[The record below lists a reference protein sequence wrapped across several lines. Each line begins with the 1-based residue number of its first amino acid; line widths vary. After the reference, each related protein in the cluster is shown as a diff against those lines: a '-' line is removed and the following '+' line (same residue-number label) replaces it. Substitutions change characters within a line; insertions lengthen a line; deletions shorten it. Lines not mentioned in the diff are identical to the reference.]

1 MDLPRPLAAI
11 AARFRDRADS
21 EHAQALVRLVIALL
35 ILAYLA
41 FLGWRYGFDETP
53 LGWVFAIMAAETAL
67 AAGLLVA
74 IALRPGRSDARR
86 IIGMLGDYS
95 TLAGVMLLLGRQL
108 APLYIVYLWT
118 TIGNGLRYG
127 VRYLLGATAMACAS
141 FGLVIAFNP
150 WWRSEPYLAWGLL
163 VGLLAIPLYQRS
175 LLNALTRAMDEAR
188 QANAAKSRF
197 LANMSHEFRTPLN
210 GIVGMS
216 ELLGGTRLTPEQR
229 ECVDV
234 MQASARSLLLLVEDV
249 LDITAIESGKLQRRD
264 AAFRLREVVRGVST
278 MLQPMATEKNLHF
291 EVRLDDMIPDA
302 LVGDAAHLR
311 QVLVNLVHNAI
322 KFTDTGSVTLTAS
335 RVAFDGAGVQL
346 RFDVVDTGPGIPD
359 AMKARI
365 FEAFEQGDPSISRR
379 FGGTGLGTTIA
390 RTLVELLG
398 GRIGLEDNPGGGTR
412 FWFEVPFQ
420 RDAVQPVLLEASA
433 DNVIAFDDPFVRH
446 RARVR
451 ALRVLVA
458 DDQPAN
464 QLVLRRILERAG
476 HRPEVVGD
484 GESLLDR
491 LADGGYDA
499 VVLDVHMPGTSGL
512 DVIKQARYLEMGARR
527 TPLIALTADATPETR
542 AAAQQAG
549 VSVFLTKPV
558 VAAEL
563 LDALAAVAGDGSAP
577 AVVEPVRMPR
587 EAVVLDETVLAEL
600 ASLRLGSDFV
610 HKFVEQ
616 CIRDAARC
624 LADLETCA
632 QRGDWDGVRDACHA
646 AKGVAGNMG
655 AAQLAAA
662 CSEGMRP
669 ARADLPRDWRTYLRS
684 LHEHLARVRLRA
696 PEALQRLQELADPGD
711 RDSKA

>member
-1 MDLPRPLAAI
+1 MGAV
-11 AARFRDRADS
+11 AARFRGRPDS
-21 EHAQALVRLVIALL
+21 EHQQAIVRLAIAVLL
-35 ILAYLA
+35 LGYLGFLAA
-41 FLGWRYGFDETP
+41 RYGFEDGRTA
-53 LGWVFAIMAAETAL
+53 WVFAILAAETAL
-67 AAGLLVA
+67 AAGLLIA
-74 IALRPGRSDARR
+74 IGLRPARSDVRR
-86 IIGMLGDYS
+86 IIGMLGDYA
-95 TLAGVMLLLGRQL
+95 TLAGVMSIHGREL
-108 APLYIVYLWT
+108 SPLYIIYLWT

-127 VRYLLGATAMACAS
+127 VRFLLGATLLACVS
-141 FGLVIAFNP
+141 FAVVILANE
-150 WWRSEPYLAWGLL
+150 WWRSQPYLAWGLFL
-163 VGLLAIPLYQRS
+163 GLIAIPLYQRS
-175 LLNALTRAMDEAR
+175 LLNALTRAMEEAR

-216 ELLGGTRLTPEQR
+216 DLLAGTRLTPEQR

-264 AAFRLREVVRGVST
+264 GPFRLREITRGVST
-278 MLQPMATEKNLHF
+278 MLQPMATEKNLRF
-291 EVRLDDMIPDA
+291 EIRFADDVPDT
-302 LVGDAAHLR
+302 LVGDAPHLR
-311 QVLVNLVHNAI
+311 QVLVNLLHNAI
-322 KFTDTGSVTLTAS
+322 KFTDSGSVSLA
-335 RVAFDGAGVQL
+335 VARQAFAEGMVRL
-346 RFDVVDTGPGIPD
+346 RFEVLDTGPGVPD
-359 AMKARI
+359 AIKARI

-398 GRIGLEDNPGGGTR
+398 GTIGVEDNPGGGTR
-412 FWFEVPFQ
+412 FWFELPFQ
-420 RDAVQPVLLEASA
+420 GDVAQPAPAEAA
-433 DNVIAFDDPFVRH
+433 AGNVIAFDDPFVRH

-451 ALRVLVA
+451 TLRVLVA

-464 QLVLRRILERAG
+464 QLVLRRLLERAG

-484 GESLLDR
+484 GETLLDR

-512 DVIKQARYLEMGARR
+512 DVIKQARYLELGSRR
-527 TPLIALTADATPETR
+527 TPLIALTADATPDTR
-542 AAAQQAG
+542 SAATQAG

-563 LDALAAVAGDGSAP
+563 LDALAAVAGDGTVAAP
-577 AVVEPVRMPR
+577 AEAVRIAR
-587 EAVVLDETVLAEL
+587 EAVVLDESVLAEL

-610 HKFVEQ
+610 QKFVEQ
-616 CIRDAARC
+616 CLRDAARC
-624 LADLETCA
+624 LAELETCA

-662 CSEGMRP
+662 CGEGMRP
-669 ARADLPRDWRTYLRS
+669 SRSDLPTEWRSYLRS

-711 RDSKA
+711 RGSKA

>member
-1 MDLPRPLAAI
+1 MPPVLRAVAD
-11 AARFRDRADS
+11 RFRDRPDS
-21 EHAQALVRLVIALL
+21 EHQQALVRLVIAVLL
-35 ILAYLA
+35 LAYCGWLA
-41 FLGWRYGFDETP
+41 FRYGHADGKLP
-53 LGWVFAIMAAETAL
+53 WVFAIMAAETVL
-67 AAGLLVA
+67 AAGLLAA
-74 IALRPGRSDARR
+74 IALRPGRSDMRR
-86 IIGMLGDYS
+86 IIGMLGDYA
-95 TLAGVMLLLGRQL
+95 TLAGVMTIQGREL
-108 APLYIVYLWT
+108 SPLYIIYLWV

-127 VRYLLGATAMACAS
+127 VRFLLGATALACGS
-141 FGLVIAFNP
+141 FAVVILANE
-150 WWRSEPYLAWGLL
+150 WWRSQPYLAWGLF
-163 VGLLAIPLYQRS
+163 VGLVAIPLYQRS
-175 LLNALTRAMDEAR
+175 LLQALTRAMEEAR
-188 QANAAKSRF
+188 QANEAKSRF

-216 ELLGGTRLTPEQR
+216 DLLAGTRLTPEQR

-264 AAFRLREVVRGVST
+264 APFNLREVARGVTT
-278 MLQPMATEKNLHF
+278 MLQPMATEKGLRF
-291 EVRLDDMIPDA
+291 ETRFADGVPDA
-302 LVGDAAHLR
+302 LVGDAPHLR
-311 QVLVNLVHNAI
+311 QVLVNLMHNAI
-322 KFTDTGSVTLTAS
+322 KFTDAGMVALTVS
-335 RVAFDGAGVQL
+335 RQAAAGGVRL
-346 RFDVVDTGPGIPD
+346 RFEVVDTGPGIPD
-359 AMKARI
+359 PVKARI

-398 GRIGLEDNPGGGTR
+398 GSIGLEDNPGGGTR
-412 FWFEVPFQ
+412 FWFELPFEED
-420 RDAVQPVLLEASA
+420 RREAAASGA
-433 DNVIAFDDPFVRH
+433 ATGNVIAFDDPFVRH

-451 ALRVLVA
+451 SLRVLVA

-464 QLVLRRILERAG
+464 QLVLRRLLERAG

-499 VVLDVHMPGTSGL
+499 VVLDVHMPGTSGI

-527 TPLIALTADATPETR
+527 TPLIALTADATPDTR

-549 VSVFLTKPV
+549 VAVFLTKPV

-563 LDALAAVAGDGSAP
+563 LDALAAAADEGAAAAP
-577 AVVEPVRMPR
+577 VETVRMPR
-587 EAVVLDETVLAEL
+587 EAVVLDESVLAEL
-600 ASLRLGSDFV
+600 ASLRLGGDFV
-610 HKFVEQ
+610 QQFVEQ
-616 CIRDAARC
+616 CLRDAARC
-624 LADLETCA
+624 LAEIETCA

-655 AAQLAAA
+655 ATMLAAA
-662 CSEGMRP
+662 CGEGMRP
-669 ARADLPRDWRTYLRS
+669 ARSDLPRDWRTYLRS

-711 RDSKA
+711 RGSKA

>member
-1 MDLPRPLAAI
+1 MRPPAILEPI
-11 AARFRDRADS
+11 AARFRGRPDS
-21 EHAQALVRLVIALL
+21 EHQQAFVRLAIAALL
-35 ILAYLA
+35 LAYL
-41 FLGWRYGFDETP
+41 GWLALRYGFDDGK
-53 LGWVFAIMAAETAL
+53 LALVFAIMAAETVL

-74 IALRPGRSDARR
+74 IAVRPGRSDLRR
-86 IIGMLGDYS
+86 IVGMVGDYG
-95 TLAGVMLLLGRQL
+95 TLAGVMTIHGREL
-108 APLYIVYLWT
+108 APLYIIYLWT

-127 VRYLLGATAMACAS
+127 VRFLLGATALACGS
-141 FGLVIAFNP
+141 FLVVILANT
-150 WWRSEPYLAWGLL
+150 WWQEQPYLAWGLFIGL
-163 VGLLAIPLYQRS
+163 VAIPLYQRS
-175 LLNALTRAMDEAR
+175 LLNALTRAMEEAR
-188 QANAAKSRF
+188 QANEAKSRF

-216 ELLGGTRLTPEQR
+216 DLLAGTRLTPEQR

-234 MQASARSLLLLVEDV
+234 MQASARSLLMLVEDV

-264 AAFRLREVVRGVST
+264 GPFRLREVSRGVST
-278 MLQPMATEKNLHF
+278 MLQPMATEKNLRF
-291 EVRLDDMIPDA
+291 STRFADDVPDA
-302 LVGDAAHLR
+302 LVGDAPHLR
-311 QVLVNLVHNAI
+311 QVLVNLLHNAI
-322 KFTDTGSVTLTAS
+322 KFTDQGAVDLVVS
-335 RVAFDGAGVQL
+335 RLPDADGVARL
-346 RFDVVDTGPGIPD
+346 RFEVVDTGPGVPD
-359 AMKARI
+359 PIKARI

-412 FWFEVPFQ
+412 FWFELPFQ
-420 RDAVQPVLLEASA
+420 RDAADEGQPLPVAG
-433 DNVIAFDDPFVRH
+433 NVIAFDDPFVRH

-451 ALRVLVA
+451 TLRVLVA

-464 QLVLRRILERAG
+464 QLVLRRLLERAG

-484 GESLLDR
+484 GETLLDR
-491 LADGGYDA
+491 LAEGGYDA
-499 VVLDVHMPGTSGL
+499 VVLDVHMPGTSGI

-527 TPLIALTADATPETR
+527 TPLIALTADATPDTR
-542 AAAQQAG
+542 HAAQQAG

-563 LDALAAVAGDGSAP
+563 LDALASVAGDGAP
-577 AVVEPVRMPR
+577 IAANEPVRMPR
-587 EAVVLDETVLAEL
+587 EAVVLDESVLAEL
-600 ASLRLGSDFV
+600 ASLRLGGDFV
-610 HKFVEQ
+610 QKFVEQ
-616 CIRDAARC
+616 CLRDAARC
-624 LADLETCA
+624 LGDIETCA

-655 AAQLAAA
+655 ASQLAAA

-669 ARADLPRDWRTYLRS
+669 SRAELPQDWRSYLRS

-711 RDSKA
+711 RGKA